1 MISWFYDLRLILFDV
16 VNMIIKKF
24 FFLIKENINEF
35 LKYIFI
41 ELKFDSKNV
50 DFKEIII
57 LF

>member
-35 LKYIFI
+35 LKYIYWI
-41 ELKFDSKNV
+41 KV
-50 DFKEIII
+50 W
-57 LF
+57 